1 VVKLWAGILTLM
13 LGAILVSSP
22 GHSLR
27 AENSP
32 RIRKQSFGNVEGK
45 EADLYTLSNKHGM
58 EVSVTNYGA
67 TIVSIKVPDT
77 KGTIVDVV
85 AGYDSAEDYVSGHNS
100 FGATIG
106 RYANRIAQGQFTLD
120 GVTYALAKNNGPNH
134 LHGGIK
140 GFSKVLWSADEA
152 SSSQLP
158 VLRLRYVSRDGEEG
172 YPGNLNVS
180 VTFTATDKNELKI
193 DYEATTDKDTVINLT
208 NHSYF
213 NLAGS
218 GDILNDQLTVFASRF
233 TPVDAGLI
241 PTGELRPVEGTPFD
255 FRKPTAVGAHINDG
269 NEQLRRAKGYDVNLV
284 LDARSDGKP
293 KLGARVVEPKTG
305 RVMEVWTTEPAIQF
319 YTANSLD
326 GSAHGKGKTYQSQS
340 ELCLE
345 TQHFPDSPNHT
356 NFPSTV
362 LRPGHPFRSET
373 IYRFY
378 AK

>member
-1 VVKLWAGILTLM
+1 VAKLSAGILVLM
-13 LGAILVSSP
+13 LGSILVSSSVY
-22 GHSLR
+22 SLG

-32 RIRKQSFGNVEGK
+32 RITKQSFGNVEGQ

-58 EVSVTNYGA
+58 EVSITNYGA
-67 TIVSIKVPDT
+67 IVVSIKVPDS
-77 KGTIVDVV
+77 KGSFEDVV
-85 AGYDSAEDYVSGHNS
+85 AGYDSAENYVSGRSS

-106 RYANRIAQGQFTLD
+106 RYANRIARGQFTLD

-140 GFSKVLWSADEA
+140 GFSKVLWSADDI
-152 SSSQLP
+152 SKPQLP
-158 VLRLRYVSRDGEEG
+158 VLRLHYLSRDGEEG

-180 VTFTATDKNELKI
+180 VTFTLTDKNELKI
-193 DYEATTDKDTVINLT
+193 NYEATTDKDTVINLT

-218 GDILNDQLTVFASRF
+218 GDILNDQLTIFASRF

-255 FRKPTAVGAHINDG
+255 FRKPTAIGAHINDE
-269 NEQLRRAKGYDVNLV
+269 NEQLKRAKGYDVNLV
-284 LDARSDGKP
+284 LDAKSEGKP
-293 KLGARVVEPKTG
+293 KLGARVVDPKTG
-305 RVMEVWTTEPAIQF
+305 RILEVWTTEPAIQF

-326 GSAHGKGKTYQSQS
+326 GSAHGKGKTYQFHS

-345 TQHFPDSPNHT
+345 TQHFPDSPNHA

-362 LRPGHPFRSET
+362 LRPGDPFHSET